1 MSEAVG
7 IALIVLAFVGFAGF
21 LVWRHHRIRTEN
33 DDLLTHGALAVA
45 TVERIA
51 PVLGEHD
58 LFLVRLSLDGHA
70 LEVRWFLPSHV
81 LPSVQPGR
89 SVAVRVDTERRR
101 AAFDARAMGFG

>member
-7 IALIVLAFVGFAGF
+7 IALIVTVFVAFAGL
-21 LVWRHHRIRTEN
+21 LVWRHHRVRSEN
-33 DDLLTHGALAVA
+33 DDLLDRGTPARA

-51 PVLGEHD
+51 PVLGED
-58 LFLVRLSLDGHA
+58 DVFVVKLNVDGHV

-81 LPSVQPGR
+81 LPSVQRGS
-89 SVAVRVDTERRR
+89 SVAIRLDAERRR

>member
-1 MSEAVG
+1 MSETVG
-7 IALIVLAFVGFAGF
+7 IALVVLAFVAFAGF
-21 LVWRHHRIRTEN
+21 LVWRHHRVRTEN
-33 DDLLTHGALAVA
+33 DDLLDHGAPARA

-51 PVLGEHD
+51 PVLGED
-58 LFLVRLSLDGHA
+58 DVFSVSLNVDGQV

-89 SVAVRVDTERRR
+89 SVAVRLDTERRR